1 MQLTGVDGSAL
12 TSGAETRTDGIYIG
26 QKIRE
31 IVRLMIEEAISWQK
45 AADAVGLARRRA
57 KKAIEKP
64 HVVAYRREQRKAFL
78 DLLCTR
84 VPHRLNELMDSE
96 NAAAA
101 VRATLALEELNQQS
115 RAEPMRRIST
125 GGIIIV
131 LGGPQQKALSAGAA
145 SMPVIEQTPL
155 ETSHPMSDDPAAR

>member
-1 MQLTGVDGSAL
+1 MP
-12 TSGAETRTDGIYIG
+12 AEKYFDTRTDGVYIG
-26 QKIRE
+26 RKIRE
-31 IVRLMIEEAISWQK
+31 IVRLMIEEGLTWQK
-45 AADAVGLARRRA
+45 AADTVGLARRRA

-78 DLLCTR
+78 DLACMR
-84 VPHRLNELMDSE
+84 VPHKLMELMESE

-115 RAEPMRRIST
+115 QAQPMRRIST
-125 GGIIIV
+125 GGIVIV

-155 ETSHPMSDDPAAR
+155 EIESSDE